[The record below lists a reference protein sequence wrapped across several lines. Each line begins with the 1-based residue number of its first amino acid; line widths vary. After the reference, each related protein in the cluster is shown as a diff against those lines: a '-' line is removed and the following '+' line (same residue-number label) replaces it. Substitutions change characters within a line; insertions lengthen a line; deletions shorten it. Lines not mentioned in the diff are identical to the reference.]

1 MASRLARRNRD
12 VNPRDGVA
20 PKEFGHK
27 FLRTLFDAA
36 LAAADPYRAIEPAM
50 PGTGTGR
57 TVVVGAGKAS
67 AAMARAFEIL
77 WPGPLEGLVV
87 TRHGHAVACDRIEI
101 VEASHPVPDAA
112 GQLAAQRILDLAGGL
127 GAEDQLVFLVSGGG
141 SALLALPA

>member
-20 PKEFGHK
+20 PKEFGRK

-36 LAAADPYRAIEPAM
+36 LAAADPYRAIAPAM
-50 PGTGTGR
+50 PSAVTGR
-57 TVVVGAGKAS
+57 TLVVGAGKAS
-67 AAMARAFEIL
+67 AAMARAFETL

-101 VEASHPVPDAA
+101 VEASHPVPDAS
-112 GQLAAQRILDLAGGL
+112 GQLAAQRILGLASGL
-127 GAEDQLVFLVSGGG
+127 GIDDQLVF
-141 SALLALPA
+141 